1 MAHFTNPCGVERNPV
16 MKKRIF
22 AVLLAALL
30 LSSCGSAG
38 VEETADPVETAAQ
51 TEAVTETETEK
62 LLPDLPEDDFEGY
75 EFTMLTKGYYSTHWY
90 SMEAYAE
97 ELTGEPVN
105 DAVYNRNAVIGEK
118 YNFTVAEAY
127 GASED
132 PSGDL
137 KKAVQAGEDMYDLLL
152 IGGTVLGSLAQQGF
166 LVDLTTMPHMDLSKP
181 WYDQSAN
188 ASLSIANKLH
198 MTAGDLN
205 IMDNNATWALLFNKS
220 LAEDIG
226 TEDLYQLVTEGKW
239 TLDLLEEYATLAARD
254 LNGDGVQNEF
264 DQWGIQGEGF
274 NTMAL
279 IQGGG
284 AFPFGK
290 DENDIPVITIQD
302 EHFYDAFAKANAIN
316 GNFDICMF
324 VNNFTGYSDV
334 WAECMDLAFTEGRVL
349 FACVGLNRVTLFREM
364 EGDFGILPLPKYD
377 EDQEKY
383 HDLISL
389 WSANMISIPKTMS
402 DANRTGIIVEA
413 LSAESKYTLTPAYY
427 DKTLKTKSARDEES
441 AAMLDLIFEARAFDL
456 GLMYS
461 LGGMFDVP
469 GSLTQSGKTDLASS
483 IESKMKGTQAAIDK
497 LVEAIQKT
505 E

>member
-1 MAHFTNPCGVERNPV
+1 MACGDERNIL

-22 AVLLAALL
+22 AALLAALL
-30 LSSCGSAG
+30 LSSCGNAG
-38 VEETADPVETAAQ
+38 GEETVAPVETAAQ

-62 LLPDLPEDDFEGY
+62 LLPDLPDADYEGY
-75 EFTMLTKGYYSTHWY
+75 TFTMLTKGYYSTHWY

-97 ELTGEPVN
+97 ELNGEPIN
-105 DAVYNRNAVIGEK
+105 DAVYNRNADIGEK

-127 GASED
+127 GATDNPTSE
-132 PSGDL
+132 L
-137 KKAVQAGEDMYDLLL
+137 TKAAQAGEDIYDLLL
-152 IGGTVLGSLAQQGF
+152 FSGISLGSLATQGY
-166 LVDLTTMPHMDLSKP
+166 LMDLTSMPYMDLEQP

-205 IMDNNATWALLFNKS
+205 IMDNNATWAILFNKD
-220 LAEDIG
+220 LASDLALP
-226 TEDLYQLVTEGKW
+226 DLYQMVLDGTW
-239 TLDLLEEYATLAARD
+239 TLDALEEYASLASLD
-254 LNGDGVQNEF
+254 LNGDGVHNEF

-274 NTMAL
+274 NTTAF
-279 IQGGG
+279 IQGAG
-284 AFPFGK
+284 AFPFNK
-290 DENDIPVITIQD
+290 DENDLPVISIQD
-302 EHFYDAFAKANAIN
+302 EHFYSAFEKANAVN

-377 EDQEKY
+377 EKQEKY

-389 WSANMISIPKTMS
+389 GSANMIAIPKTLS
-402 DANRTGIIVEA
+402 DPDRTGIIVEA
-413 LSAESKYTLTPAYY
+413 LSAESMYTLTPAYY
-427 DKTLKTKSARDEES
+427 DQTLKTKSARDEES

-456 GLMYS
+456 GLLYS

-497 LVEAIQKT
+497 LVAAIQKT

>member
-1 MAHFTNPCGVERNPV
+1 
-16 MKKRIF
+16 MKKRIL

-38 VEETADPVETAAQ
+38 GEETTATAETVAQ
-51 TEAVTETETEK
+51 TEAVTETETDK
-62 LLPDLPEDDFEGY
+62 LLPDLPDEDFGGY
-75 EFTMLTKGYYSTHWY
+75 EFTILTKGYFSTHWY

-105 DAVYNRNAVIGEK
+105 DAVYNRNVDIGEK
-118 YNFTVAEAY
+118 YNFTVAEAI
-127 GASED
+127 GATED
-132 PSGDL
+132 PSAEL
-137 KKAVQAGEDMYDLLL
+137 KKAVQSGEDVYDLTL
-152 IGGTVLGSLAQQGF
+152 IGGVSTGSLAQQGF
-166 LVDLTTMPHMDLSKP
+166 LMDLTTLPHMDLSKP

-205 IMDNNATWALLFNKS
+205 VMDNNATWALLFNKD
-220 LAEDIG
+220 LATDIG
-226 TEDLYQLVTEGKW
+226 ANDLYQMVLDGSW
-239 TLDLLEEYATLAARD
+239 TLDRLEEYATLASRD
-254 LNGDGVQNEF
+254 LNGDGVHNEF
-264 DQWGIQGEGF
+264 DQWGIQGEAF

-284 AFPFGK
+284 AFPFTK
-290 DENDIPVITIQD
+290 DENDIPVISIQD
-302 EHFYDAFAKANAIN
+302 EHFYNAFEKANAIN

-334 WAECMDLAFTEGRVL
+334 WGECMDLAFTEGRVL

-377 EDQEKY
+377 AEQEKY

-389 WSANMISIPKTMS
+389 WSANMIAIPKTLS
-402 DANRTGIIVEA
+402 DPARTGIIVEA
-413 LSAESKYTLTPAYY
+413 LSAESMYTLTPAYY

-456 GLMYS
+456 GNMYG

-469 GSLTQSGKTDLASS
+469 GSLTAAGKTDLASS

>member
-1 MAHFTNPCGVERNPV
+1 

-38 VEETADPVETAAQ
+38 GEETAAPVETAAQ

-62 LLPDLPEDDFEGY
+62 LLPDLPEDDFEGHT
-75 EFTMLTKGYYSTHWY
+75 FTMLTKGYHSSHWY

-97 ELTGEPVN
+97 ELTGEPIN
-105 DAVYNRNAVIGEK
+105 DAVYNRNATIGEQ

-127 GASED
+127 GSTDNPTSE
-132 PSGDL
+132 L
-137 KKAVQAGEDMYDLLL
+137 TKAVQAGEDIYDLVL
-152 IGGTVLGSLAQQGF
+152 ISGVSLGSMAMQGY
-166 LVDLTTMPHMDLSKP
+166 LVDLTSMPHMDLEKP

-205 IMDNNATWALLFNKS
+205 IMDNNATWAILFNKD
-220 LAEDIG
+220 LAADLALP
-226 TEDLYQLVTEGKW
+226 DLYQMVLDGTW
-239 TLDLLEEYATLAARD
+239 TLDALEEYATLASQD
-254 LNGDGVQNEF
+254 LNGDGEHNEF
-264 DQWGIQGEGF
+264 DQWGIQGESF

-279 IQGGG
+279 IQGAG
-284 AFPFGK
+284 AFPFAK
-290 DENDIPVITIQD
+290 DENDLPVIAIQD
-302 EHFYDAFAKANAIN
+302 ERFYSAFEKANAIN

-349 FACVGLNRVTLFREM
+349 YACVGLNRVTLFREM

-377 EDQEKY
+377 EKQEKY
-383 HDLISL
+383 HDLISIG
-389 WSANMISIPKTMS
+389 SANMIAIPKSAS
-402 DANRTGIIVEA
+402 DLERTGIIVEA

-427 DKTLKTKSARDEES
+427 DQTLKTKSARDEES
-441 AAMLDLIFEARAFDL
+441 ALMLDLIFEARAFDL

-469 GSLTQSGKTDLASS
+469 GTLTASGKTDLASS